1 MLVLTRGPFQA
12 IKIGDDIEVRV
23 FRVRNGSVRFA
34 LAAPRDVLIL
44 RSELLDHP
52 RPAEIPWR
60 ATRGKKAA
68 RRFPPGPVER

>member
-1 MLVLTRGPFQA
+1 MLVLTRRPYEA

-23 FRVRNGSVRFA
+23 FRVRNGNVRFA

-44 RSELLDHP
+44 RSELMNHP

-60 ATRGKKAA
+60 ASRGKKAA
-68 RRFPPGPVER
+68 CRFPPGPVER

>member
-23 FRVRNGSVRFA
+23 FRVRNGNVRFA

-44 RSELLDHP
+44 RSELLDP

-60 ATRGKKAA
+60 ASRGKKAA

>member
-1 MLVLTRGPFQA
+1 MLVLTRGPCKA

-23 FRVRNGSVRFA
+23 FRVRNGNVRFA

-52 RPAEIPWR
+52 VQRR
-60 ATRGKKAA
+60 SRGA
-68 RRFPPGPVER
+68 RREARRPLAGSSLAW

>member
-1 MLVLTRGPFQA
+1 MLVLTRGPCQA

-23 FRVRNGSVRFA
+23 FRVRNGNVRFA

-52 RPAEIPWR
+52 RPTAITWR
-60 ATRGKKAA
+60 SSRGKKTAH
-68 RRFPPGPVER
+68 RFSPGPVER